1 MGVSGSGKT
10 TIGRLLA
17 ARLCWSFFDGD
28 DYHSEANVARMATGH
43 PLTDADRQPW
53 LGQLRDLIQE
63 RLALGE
69 SSVVACSALKRSY
82 RATLKAGD
90 DRVRFLHLEGDF
102 DLILGRMRSRAGHFM
117 KAGMLRSQFETL
129 EPPAQAI
136 VIAVDAP
143 LRPLSRLLCGSSW
156 SDYHLNEKSFR
167 GAENINDRDSEHFL
181 ITPFA
186 T

>member
-1 MGVSGSGKT
+1 MNPAPVSPPSLGLSGPLALIVMGVSGSGKT

-17 ARLCWSFFDGD
+17 ARLRWPFFDGD
-28 DYHSEANVARMATGH
+28 DYHSEANVARMEAGH

-63 RLALGE
+63 HLALGE

-82 RATLKAGD
+82 RATLKASD

-102 DLILGRMRSRAGHFM
+102 DLILGRMHSRAGHFM

-136 VIAVDAP
+136 VIAVNVPPETVVETAMRA
-143 LRPLSRLLCGSSW
+143 LRG
-156 SDYHLNEKSFR
+156 
-167 GAENINDRDSEHFL
+167 G
-181 ITPFA
+181 
-186 T
+186 

>member
-1 MGVSGSGKT
+1 MNPAPVSPLSPGIPGPLALVVMGVSGSGKT

-17 ARLCWSFFDGD
+17 ARLRWPFFDGD
-28 DYHSEANVARMATGH
+28 DYHLEANVAKMAAGC

-53 LGQLRDLIQE
+53 LGRLHDLIQE

-82 RATLKAGD
+82 RATLRAGD
-90 DRVRFLHLEGDF
+90 ERVRFLHLEGDF

-143 LRPLSRLLCGSSW
+143 PETVVEAAIRALRSG
-156 SDYHLNEKSFR
+156 
-167 GAENINDRDSEHFL
+167 
-181 ITPFA
+181 
-186 T
+186 

>member
-1 MGVSGSGKT
+1 MNPASASPLSLGLSGPLALVVMGVSGSGKT

-17 ARLCWSFFDGD
+17 ARLRWPFFDGD
-28 DYHSEANVARMATGH
+28 DYHSEANVARMAAGH
-43 PLTDADRQPW
+43 SLTDADRQPW

-63 RLALGE
+63 HLALGE

-82 RATLKAGD
+82 RAALKAGD
-90 DRVRFLHLEGDF
+90 DRIRFLHLEGDF

-143 LRPLSRLLCGSSW
+143 PETVVETAMRALR
-156 SDYHLNEKSFR
+156 SD
-167 GAENINDRDSEHFL
+167 
-181 ITPFA
+181 
-186 T
+186 

>member
-1 MGVSGSGKT
+1 MRGAGGAPVNPAPPPSLGLSGPLALVVMGVSGSGKT

-17 ARLCWSFFDGD
+17 ARLRWPFFDGD
-28 DYHSEANVARMATGH
+28 DYHSEANVARMAAGH

-63 RLALGE
+63 HLALGE

-102 DLILGRMRSRAGHFM
+102 DLILGRMHSRAGHFM

-136 VIAVDAP
+136 VIAVDVPPETVIEAAIQA
-143 LRPLSRLLCGSSW
+143 LRG
-156 SDYHLNEKSFR
+156 
-167 GAENINDRDSEHFL
+167 G
-181 ITPFA
+181 
-186 T
+186 